1 MLGPMGGK
9 KNVKPMFSLAR
20 PAVEFRQSSIAGRGV
35 IAKRAFAPGEVVVP
49 YAPAHRRLAADH
61 PDAVAAAS
69 SKITLLADG
78 GTVLIPN
85 TRTPG
90 GWLCNHSCRPNA
102 TLFSSDAGRI
112 QCTRPIEAGDEVTIF
127 YGWVSHNEPSRDPCR
142 CGAPECRGF
151 INFDLS
157 DDDVAKVEI
166 VDGRIQSTDE
176 AFRQRLAEYGSFL
189 ESIGQE
195 QVRSV
200 IATALAR
207 RKAALAV
214 VTS

>member
-1 MLGPMGGK
+1 MASK

-20 PAVEFRQSSIAGRGV
+20 SAVEFRQSSIAGRGV
-35 IAKRAFAPGEVVVP
+35 IAKKAFHPGEVIVP
-49 YAPAHRRLAADH
+49 YAPAQRRLATDH

-69 SKITLLADG
+69 TKITLLAEG
-78 GTVLIPN
+78 GDVVVIPDP
-85 TRTPG
+85 RTPG

-102 TLFSSDAGRI
+102 TLFTSGAGRI
-112 QCTRPIEAGDEVTIF
+112 QCARPIEAGDEVTIF
-127 YGWVSHNEPSRDPCR
+127 YGWVSHNEPSRDPCC

-157 DDDVAKVEI
+157 DDDVANVEI
-166 VDGRIQSTDE
+166 VDGRIQSTDG

-189 ESIGQE
+189 EAIGQE
-195 QVRSV
+195 HVRGV

-207 RKAALAV
+207 RKAALSVA
-214 VTS
+214 